1 MFAINDLTIDWIFL
15 PIALAICLVILAS
28 PKLFGLLLRIK
39 EIFVSSDTQKI
50 YQIIVEPDKDLLQSI
65 ILLLIADIILLLTEY
80 FVPQAALINIIEFPI
95 GFSTTL
101 VISWLGYR
109 FVERFFKV
117 YVTQITQSG
126 RKLNEDLIIV
136 ARWLTFLLFLFII
149 ITVFSQIHAINIFGL
164 IASVGIGGVA
174 IAFAAQKTLEQLL
187 GGVVLYLDRPFVIS
201 DYIGL
206 PDGTFGKV
214 ELIGLRSTK
223 VRISG
228 RGTLMVVPNNYLAG
242 INIENFTGASKLISI
257 IKMNFSDSL
266 TAAQESFISE
276 LILNSSL
283 TSEIDSRNL
292 TINFQNIFNDQ
303 GDKITQAQIKYFI
316 PLAGESSKEFRLQI
330 INIIGENIRQKLLEH
345 EINHEIVDRV
355 LIDSQISI

>member
-1 MFAINDLTIDWIFL
+1 MIDWIFL

-39 EIFVSSDTQKI
+39 EIVISPATQKV

-65 ILLLIADIILLLTEY
+65 VLLLIADIILLLTKY
-80 FVPQAALINIIEFPI
+80 FVPKAALINIIEFPI
-95 GFSTTL
+95 GISTTF
-101 VISWLGYR
+101 VMIWLGYR

-136 ARWLTFLLFLFII
+136 ARWINFLLFLLII
-149 ITVFSQIHAINIFGL
+149 ITVFSQTHAINIFGL
-164 IASVGIGGVA
+164 IASVGVGGVA

-187 GGVVLYLDRPFVIS
+187 GGVVLYLDRPFVLS

-214 ELIGLRSTK
+214 ESIGLRSTK

-257 IKMNFSDSL
+257 IKMNFSESL
-266 TAAQESFISE
+266 TVAKKSFISE

-283 TSEIDSRNL
+283 NSEIDSRNL
-292 TINFQNIFNDQ
+292 TINFQKILNRK

-330 INIIGENIRQKLLEH
+330 ISIIGEDIRQKLLD
-345 EINHEIVDRV
+345 HEIVDHV